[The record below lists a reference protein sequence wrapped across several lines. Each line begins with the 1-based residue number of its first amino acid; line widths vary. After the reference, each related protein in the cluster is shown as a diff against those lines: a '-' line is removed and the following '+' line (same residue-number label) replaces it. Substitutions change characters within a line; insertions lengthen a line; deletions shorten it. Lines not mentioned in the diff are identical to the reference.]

1 MLLGAWVYGYTGTDM
16 SLMPK
21 SFAAGMICLLAAGL
35 LLAAYAAL
43 SIVNVVSLR
52 KKLRRGE
59 IEHDMKYGWRLI
71 IGRAVVIT
79 LIITV
84 VFKWLAPVIEG
95 IIQAWQ

>member
-1 MLLGAWVYGYTGTDM
+1 
-16 SLMPK
+16 MPK
-21 SFAAGMICLLAAGL
+21 SFAAGMICLLAAGM

-59 IEHDMKYGWRLI
+59 IEHDVKYGWRII
-71 IGRAVVIT
+71 IGRAVIIT
-79 LIITV
+79 LILTV